1 MNWQD
6 LNRLHVVSNLKKIL
20 GKWYSLDCIFLDR
33 KGRIKTNFL
42 DEGYSLYSDFFRN
55 QISSKSGLENFNS
68 DLENVHSLLMGSDE
82 ELQIAPSSFKGVNF
96 VCCKLIYD
104 NKLMGSV
111 IGYPFVFNNKTDD
124 LDRVISELLGSWK
137 VSLVQID
144 KTITSLKVSDNNLEY
159 LKDLISLVSQ
169 EIITFHKEINKREE
183 RIKDLSSE
191 LGSRF
196 RFHTMIGKSDKMKK
210 IYRLLEKVSSSDA
223 SVFIQGENGT
233 GKELVARAVHYFSSR
248 KDNMF
253 LAVNCSAFNENLLDS
268 ELFGYEKGAFT
279 GANKDKKGLFEAA
292 DGGTL
297 FLDEI
302 GDTSLSMQV
311 KLLRVLQEGTFLP
324 VGSVSPKKTNVRI
337 IAATNK
343 NIKEMMLEGSFRE
356 DLFYRVNVINIS
368 IPTLRER
375 KEDISLLIDHF
386 LSIKCGEIG
395 KAIKVL
401 SSACLEKIL
410 NYSWPGNV
418 RQLENEVERLV
429 VLSGDNK
436 IVTPDLLSPTILEFG
451 NRNVS
456 DKDLVNLNGKL
467 KDALEEVETLMIRE
481 GLRRCEFNK
490 TRLSKELGISRASLI
505 SKVEKYGLDK
515 RKKPEAA

>member
-1 MNWQD
+1 M
-6 LNRLHVVSNLKKIL
+6 VSNLKKIL
-20 GKWYSLDCIFLDR
+20 GKWYSLDCIFLDE
-33 KGRIKTNFL
+33 KGRVKTNFL
-42 DEGYSLYSDFFRN
+42 EDSYFLYSDFFIS
-55 QISSKSGLENFNS
+55 QIGSAEGRENFNS
-68 DLENVHSLLMGSDE
+68 DLEKVHDSLLQSE
-82 ELQIAPSSFKGVNF
+82 EEMLIYPSSFANVNF
-96 VCCKLIYD
+96 VCCKLIYE
-104 NKLMGSV
+104 NKLVGSV
-111 IGYPFVFNNKTDD
+111 IGYPFVFNNKVDD
-124 LDRVISELLGSWK
+124 LDSIIKSLLTQWK
-137 VSLVQID
+137 VDVIQIQ

-169 EIITFHKEINKREE
+169 EIITFHNEINTREE

-196 RFHTMIGKSDKMKK
+196 RFHTMIGKSAKMKK

-233 GKELVARAVHYFSSR
+233 GKELVARAVHYFSAR

-279 GANKDKKGLFEAA
+279 GANKTKKGLFEAA

-324 VGSVSPKKTNVRI
+324 VGSVTPKKTNVRI

-343 NIKEMMLEGSFRE
+343 NIKEMMIEGSFRE

-368 IPTLRER
+368 IPSLRER

-386 LSIKCGEIG
+386 LSVKCGEIG
-395 KAIKVL
+395 KVIKVL

-451 NRNVS
+451 SKIDS
-456 DKDLVNLNGKL
+456 DKELVNLNGKL
-467 KDALEEVETLMIRE
+467 KDALEEVEILMIRE
-481 GLRRCEFNK
+481 GLQRCGFNK
-490 TRLSKELGISRASLI
+490 TKLSKELGISRASLI

>member
-1 MNWQD
+1 MNWHD

-20 GKWYSLDCIFLDR
+20 GKWFSLDCIFLDE
-33 KGRIKTNFL
+33 KGRVKTSFL
-42 DEGYSLYSDFFRN
+42 EENHILYSDFFKN
-55 QISSKSGLENFNS
+55 QVSSISGREHFNS
-68 DLENVHSLLMGSDE
+68 DLENVYNLLINSE
-82 ELQIAPSSFKGVNF
+82 EEIQIYPSSFEGVNF
-96 VCCKLIYD
+96 VCCKLVYE
-104 NKLMGSV
+104 NKIMGSV
-111 IGYPFVFNNKTDD
+111 VGYPFVFNNKAESLEKLIND
-124 LDRVISELLGSWK
+124 LMSEWK
-137 VSLVQID
+137 IELVQIQ

-169 EIITFHKEINKREE
+169 EVITFHKEINEREE

-196 RFHTMIGKSDKMKK
+196 RFHTMIGKSANMKK
-210 IYRLLEKVSSSDA
+210 IYRLLEKVSSSEA

-233 GKELVARAVHYFSSR
+233 GKELVARAAHYFSAR

-279 GANKDKKGLFEAA
+279 GANKDKKGVFEAA

-324 VGSVSPKKTNVRI
+324 VGSVTPKKTNVRI

-343 NIKEMMLEGSFRE
+343 NIKEMMIDGSFRE
-356 DLFYRVNVINIS
+356 DLFYRINVINIS
-368 IPTLRER
+368 IPALRDR

-386 LSIKCGEIG
+386 LSIKCGEMG
-395 KAIKVL
+395 KAIKVP

-410 NYSWPGNV
+410 DYSWPGNV

-436 IVTPDLLSPTILEFG
+436 IVTPDLLSPIILEFG
-451 NRNVS
+451 NKNVS